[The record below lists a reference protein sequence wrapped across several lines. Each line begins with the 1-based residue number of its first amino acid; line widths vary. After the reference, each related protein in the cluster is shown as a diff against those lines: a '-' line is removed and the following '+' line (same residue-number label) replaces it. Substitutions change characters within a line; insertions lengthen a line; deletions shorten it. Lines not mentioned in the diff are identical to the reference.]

1 MFGLLSDLLNKKPI
15 ILQLLKFGCIGAL
28 NAALDFILLNVLTE
42 AFSIQKGA
50 GLGALNI
57 ISVSAAII
65 QSYFWNKSWAFVQ
78 AGTVS
83 VIKQFARLVLVG
95 GLGVVA
101 FAAVLVGS
109 QYNYG
114 VGYFVWLL
122 CAYVALQLGV
132 WFSVRSDAVGTQKN
146 AGSPR
151 AEFVGFVIVSIIGAG
166 INSLILTGLVAYFG
180 HALPSISDK
189 LFKNIAKIAATAVSL
204 IWNFIGYKFLVFKK

>member
-1 MFGLLSDLLNKKPI
+1 MFGFLTDLLNKKPI

-28 NAALDFILLNVLTE
+28 NAALDFILLNFLTE

-57 ISVSAAII
+57 VSVSAAII
-65 QSYFWNKSWAFVQ
+65 QSYFWNKSWAFVKV
-78 AGTVS
+78 GTVS
-83 VIKQFARLVLVG
+83 VLKQFVRLMLVG

-114 VGYFVWLL
+114 VVYFAWLFVFYIVLQIAVWL
-122 CAYVALQLGV
+122 
-132 WFSVRSDAVGTQKN
+132 SVRSDSSGETRQAST
-146 AGSPR
+146 R
-151 AEFVGFVIVSIIGAG
+151 AEFIGFVIVSVIGAG

-189 LFKNIAKIAATAVSL
+189 LFKNIAKMAATVASL
-204 IWNFIGYKFLVFKK
+204 IWNFIGYKFFVFRK